1 MRVRSPDGARLSV
14 EQEAHCALFA
24 RALGVEIDEMGGE
37 INCRAASTRMIFS
50 RISSMYPSAITKG
63 LSVFVSSVKCPI
75 RFITHTSP
83 KLVL

>member
-1 MRVRSPDGARLSV
+1 MRVRSPNGARLSV

-24 RALGVEIDEMGGE
+24 RALGVEIDEDDLL
-37 INCRAASTRMIFS
+37 A
-50 RISSMYPSAITKG
+50 YLLQ